1 MLKRAREAAHR
12 ERSPNHAGQQG
23 SLVRL
28 WLTRCVHRLPAQV
41 TAAEVTVEQKQWER
55 TAVGGQ
61 AHDHGVPDPPCSPV
75 PLPVLLTPFHS
86 FFLVA
91 AGYVLRSPE
100 TRLGFAL
107 ARRGGATAAGG
118 GVRDWTVLKTTQSG
132 YEGYLKDAMTVLP
145 ETRERILATS
155 VLATWRYA
163 APPKPDSEA
172 YARVLAAMHGAFFG
186 PVKGG
191 VYSAGVQA
199 TLYDMACAA
208 LAAEQGIDVIT
219 LKAPNIHFLP
229 TPPAGIKF
237 DNDIYVATSEPHGTI
252 QATVARKQGNTV
264 PIARL

>member
-1 MLKRAREAAHR
+1 VGAHGCGRAGAR
-12 ERSPNHAGQQG
+12 P
-23 SLVRL
+23 
-28 WLTRCVHRLPAQV
+28 RCAVHLHP
-41 TAAEVTVEQKQWER
+41 
-55 TAVGGQ
+55 
-61 AHDHGVPDPPCSPV
+61 PV
-75 PLPVLLTPFHS
+75 PAFLSLTPCYNAS
-86 FFLVA
+86 LLLQP
-91 AGYVLRSPE
+91 GYVLRSPE

-107 ARRGGATAAGG
+107 GRRGGATSAGG

-132 YEGYLKDAMTVLP
+132 YEGYLKDAMTMLP

-155 VLATWRYA
+155 VCATWRYA
-163 APPKPDSEA
+163 VPPRPDSEA
-172 YARVLAAMHGAFFG
+172 YARILAAMHAAFFG
-186 PVKGG
+186 PAKGG

-229 TPPAGIKF
+229 TPPANIPF
-237 DNDIYVATSEPHGTI
+237 ANDIYVATSEPHGTI